1 MGTKQYDSA
10 TDLITFSRA
19 SGGTALS
26 KISYGNELVTNGT
39 FDTNASGW
47 LGNNS
52 YYSPTIESQ
61 RLKVVTVASGQWNYA
76 HTSVSGLTIGK
87 MYRFQASSFVGTATR
102 HRISLGTSS
111 GNSVDIFSQGL
122 GYNVNQTVDMT
133 FTATTT
139 VVYVSLQ
146 NTDGVTGS
154 TTFFDNISIKEVLF
168 DQADG
173 TLQVFNHGNN
183 VPRIEYDATGA
194 VKGLLIEEA
203 RTNAISTSEVA
214 PTTYS
219 FGITKAVDSSVVSP
233 SGGNNVEK
241 FTLSSA
247 NEQHLFGN
255 HNGICTG
262 SGTSTYSIF
271 AKGSGHNLIRLRMAN
286 TVGKFSCDF
295 NLSTGQ
301 KQVTSVSDSSV
312 TGAIESMGNG
322 WWRCSMT
329 YAAEKTNPYASV
341 FLINAMDAPLS
352 NSFLG
357 DGASGVYV
365 WGSQYEAGAFPT
377 SYIPTTGAAATR
389 VRDLAEIPTSAFGY
403 NNDQGSLVVDVLT
416 PVADQFMALAYFN
429 TSTFL
434 NSRGLSKA
442 NTGNASSG
450 NNYINSSFHD
460 GVSIKIHLGQQT
472 QAEYTKLGLSYGDTA
487 KAVRDGGTV
496 ISGANP
502 SPNPTRLHLG
512 GRENGLQSQCW
523 IKSIQYYPRQLTDTQ
538 LQELTT

>member
-39 FDTNASGW
+39 FDTDATGW
-47 LGNNS
+47 VGNVN
-52 YYSPTIESQ
+52 YVPTVESQ
-61 RLKVVTVASGQWNYA
+61 RLKVQTVGTGPWNFA
-76 HTSVSGLTIGK
+76 ATSVSGLTIGK
-87 MYRFQASSFVGTATR
+87 VYRFQASSFVGTATR
-102 HRISLGTSS
+102 HRINLGTTT
-111 GNSVDIFSQGL
+111 GQTWDILNQGL
-122 GYNVNQTVDMT
+122 GYSVNQNLNFT

-139 VVYVSLQ
+139 VVYVNLQ
-146 NTDGVTGS
+146 NTDGVNGS

-377 SYIPTTGAAATR
+377 SYIPTTGATATR
-389 VRDLAEIPTSAFGY
+389 ARDLAEIPTSAFGY
-403 NNDQGSLVVDVLT
+403 NNDKGSLVVDVLT